1 VADGHDPLAAQ
12 QADHGDESG
21 KLHGVQGARRREAA
35 HPKSFEVFAPERNL
49 TLSGETGLKPED
61 NADMERFARALAR
74 TLEPL
79 EGYGS
84 AKKVLTTT
92 RPRRAPA
99 M

>member
-1 VADGHDPLAAQ
+1 MADGHDPLAAQ

-35 HPKSFEVFAPERNL
+35 HPKSLEVFAPEGNL
-49 TLSGETGLKPED
+49 ALSGEASLKPED
-61 NADMERFARALAR
+61 NADMERFTRTLARA
-74 TLEPL
+74 LEPL

-92 RPRRAPA
+92 RPRRALA